1 MGQIKKLSSNDVV
14 RVAGVS
20 GRQCKKALWHTSE
33 ILVKSMLTLDEFTGV
48 VSAIVQDCIGDDY
61 SKSFMLLDFSFRVNI
76 INAYAYVDLP
86 TDIDTL
92 YYIIYASDLFEIV
105 YKRTNP
111 AQIDAILESARL
123 ILQTGS
129 MMDE

>member
-1 MGQIKKLSSNDVV
+1 MK
-14 RVAGVS
+14 
-20 GRQCKKALWHTSE
+20 
-33 ILVKSMLTLDEFTGV
+33 
-48 VSAIVQDCIGDDY
+48 DCIGDDY

-129 MMDE
+129 MMDEQ